1 MEQDIIEQFT
11 QLSTPVQCTGIVCA
25 TIICIAVLV
34 YFYKLFN
41 S

>member
-1 MEQDIIEQFT
+1 MEQLT
-11 QLSTPVQCTGIVCA
+11 QLPEPVQCTCIVCA
-25 TIICIAVLV
+25 TIICVAVLV

>member
-1 MEQDIIEQFT
+1 MEQFT
-11 QLSTPVQCTGIVCA
+11 QLSVPVQCTCVICA
-25 TIICIAVLV
+25 TVICVAVLV

>member
-1 MEQDIIEQFT
+1 MEQFT
-11 QLSTPVQCTGIVCA
+11 QLSTPVQCTSIVCA